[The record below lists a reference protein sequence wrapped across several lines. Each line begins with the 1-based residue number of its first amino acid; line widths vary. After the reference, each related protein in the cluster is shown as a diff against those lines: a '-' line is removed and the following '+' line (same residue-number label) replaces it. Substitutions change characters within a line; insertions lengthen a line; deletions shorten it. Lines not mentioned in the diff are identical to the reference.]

1 MVENNC
7 LGMTLSFRDRP
18 TVIERAYQL
27 ARSGQCDGIGHVRA
41 RLIGEGYLDTL
52 PQLAGA
58 GLKREL
64 SRLCREAQGKPAPM
78 PPRRPRPGLRNA
90 S

>member
-1 MVENNC
+1 
-7 LGMTLSFRDRP
+7 MTTSFRDRP

-27 ARSGQCDGIGHVRA
+27 ARSGQCGGIGDVRS
-41 RLIGEGYLDTL
+41 RLMSEGYLDTL

-64 SRLCREAQGKPAPM
+64 SRLCREAQGKTAPL
-78 PPRRPRPGLRNA
+78 PPIRRRSGATHSL
-90 S
+90 